1 MKQILF
7 VILLLSLSSCGQ
19 SEVERLREQVAT
31 LEEENSELRSRIEE
45 LEGKTI
51 DYASQISDLE
61 DDNYAL
67 KSDLEDSKNTIE
79 DARNAVDNLRM
90 QRIIDGDAYTSHGM
104 MQDMDIDNIEN
115 SLGY

>member
-7 VILLLSLSSCGQ
+7 VILLLMVSSCGQ
-19 SEVERLREQVAT
+19 SEVERLREQVAV

-45 LEGKTI
+45 LEGQNS
-51 DYASQISDLE
+51 DYESQIIDLE
-61 DDNYAL
+61 DDNFAL
-67 KSDLEDSKNTIE
+67 ESDLEDSKNTIE

-104 MQDMDIDNIEN
+104 MQDMDIDDIEN
-115 SLGY
+115 SLDY